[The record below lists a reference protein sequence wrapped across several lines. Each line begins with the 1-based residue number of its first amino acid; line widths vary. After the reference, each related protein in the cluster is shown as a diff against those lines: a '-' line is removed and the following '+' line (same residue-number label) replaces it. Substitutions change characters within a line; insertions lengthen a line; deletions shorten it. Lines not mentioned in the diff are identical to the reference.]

1 MAIHKCI
8 AMMID
13 MFFIVSCVAA
23 VDVGKSLARSL
34 EFGLS
39 IIVCIVLVMIPLI
52 DVSVLILCAG
62 CQ

>member
-1 MAIHKCI
+1 
-8 AMMID
+8 MMID

-23 VDVGKSLARSL
+23 VDIGKSLARSL